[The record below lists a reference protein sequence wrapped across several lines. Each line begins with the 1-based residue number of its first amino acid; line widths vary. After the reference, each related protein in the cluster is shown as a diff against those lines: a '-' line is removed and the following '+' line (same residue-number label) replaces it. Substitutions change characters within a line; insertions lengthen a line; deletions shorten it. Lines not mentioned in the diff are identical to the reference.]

1 MAEGAGG
8 VPPPRAR
15 GSPLKGEV
23 LRLKGELREAE
34 EARAALEARCGELEG
49 EREAVRTKLRN
60 AVRKGKKIEGEKQ
73 ALEAAAA
80 AAAVDAAAAAAP
92 GGGGGEAERRA
103 REAEEALDEARTELE
118 RLRHRGGEGEG
129 GEGGGDSG
137 AGQGGGAEV
146 RELQRELEVMRAA
159 MRAAAERVAG
169 TAEAEAA
176 AKLEEEA
183 RKAEL
188 GELRKRG
195 AELEGRLAAAEASEA
210 QHEALA
216 AELVT
221 ARRACAEQEGRAS
234 RAEEK
239 VGDVQRELEAAE
251 AEVGRVRAEC
261 ARQTDLAARASV
273 DVGAQLKERRDAI
286 EAREQELVT
295 ALESARA
302 QETQSRESVAAA
314 ESQVAWAEE
323 EVARLSAEA
332 AERNK
337 RFKRLKVVFD
347 EKEAG
352 FAARIRELETGAA
365 KAERRAAEAEG
376 LAAEKDEA
384 AAAAVARAAA
394 AEASLRS
401 SQATS
406 ERLAGE
412 SGQAQ
417 EARIAALE
425 AALQASE
432 SEVGELGR
440 TVAHLESAATQA
452 ASASARDEQEREG
465 VQEELRGALAREA
478 DAQALADSLEQR
490 CKLLQEQAQLRE
502 EQAGGGGDLEEVSDG
517 PGPSTAAEE
526 LRSLRGRAASFE
538 KQEAQY
544 QNRIAALESKNQ
556 ELGWQVAMV
565 AGGGAGGGA
574 GLGAGGPARQPLAA
588 RPGGA
593 LEPKWGVRKGGMPG
607 LMGAVLRYRFHILG
621 CYLLLLHALVYF
633 ALTHG
638 VFNRHA

>member
-1 MAEGAGG
+1 MEGGPGG

-49 EREAVRTKLRN
+49 EKEAVRTKLRN
-60 AVRKGKKIEGEKQ
+60 AVRKGKKIEEEKQ

-80 AAAVDAAAAAAP
+80 AAAAAA
-92 GGGGGEAERRA
+92 GGGEGEAERRM
-103 REAEEALDEARTELE
+103 REAEAALEEARTELQ
-118 RLRHRGGEGEG
+118 RLRQEGGEGES
-129 GEGGGDSG
+129 GGGGGASG
-137 AGQGGGAEV
+137 AGQGSGEEV

-159 MRAAAERVAG
+159 MRAAAERVAE

-188 GELRKRG
+188 GVLRKQV
-195 AELEGRLAAAEASEA
+195 AELEGRLVAAEAGEA
-210 QHEALA
+210 QHEVLA
-216 AELVT
+216 AELAA
-221 ARRACAEQEGRAS
+221 ARRAGAEQEGRTS

-239 VGDVQRELEAAE
+239 AGELQRELEAAE
-251 AEVGRVRAEC
+251 AEVGRVQAEC

-273 DVGAQLKERRDAI
+273 DVGAQLKERRLAI
-286 EAREQELVT
+286 EAREQELAA
-295 ALESARA
+295 ALESAQA
-302 QETQSRESVAAA
+302 QEAQSRGSVAAA
-314 ESQVAWAEE
+314 ESQVARAEE
-323 EVARLSAEA
+323 EVARLGAEA

-337 RFKRLKVVFD
+337 RFKRLKEVFD

-352 FAARIRELETGAA
+352 FAARIQELETGAA
-365 KAERRAAEAEG
+365 KAERTVAEAEG
-376 LAAEKDEA
+376 LAVEKDEA
-384 AAAAVARAAA
+384 AAAAAVRAAA
-394 AEASLRS
+394 AEAALRE
-401 SQATS
+401 SQAAS

-412 SGQAQ
+412 AGEAQ
-417 EARIAALE
+417 EARIVTLE

-440 TVAHLESAATQA
+440 TVAHLENAATQA
-452 ASASARDEQEREG
+452 ASASTRDEREWEG
-465 VQEELRGALAREA
+465 AQEELRVALAREA
-478 DAQALADSLEQR
+478 DAQALVGTLEQR
-490 CKLLQEQAQLRE
+490 CELLEEQAQLRE
-502 EQAGGGGDLEEVSDG
+502 EQARGGGDLEEGSEG
-517 PGPSTAAEE
+517 PGPGAAAEE
-526 LRSLRGRAASFE
+526 LWSLRDRAAIFE

-544 QNRIAALESKNQ
+544 QNRIAELERKNQ

-565 AGGGAGGGA
+565 AGGGAGPGG
-574 GLGAGGPARQPLAA
+574 GGPARQTLAT

-593 LEPKWGVRKGGMPG
+593 LEPKSARKGGVPG
-607 LMGAVLRYRFHILG
+607 LMGSVLRYRFHILG

-638 VFNRHA
+638 VFKRHA

>member
-176 AKLEEEA
+176 VKLEEEA

-210 QHEALA
+210 QHEALT

-251 AEVGRVRAEC
+251 AEVGRMRAEC

-394 AEASLRS
+394 ADASLRN

-465 VQEELRGALAREA
+465 VQEQLRGALAREA

-574 GLGAGGPARQPLAA
+574 GPGADGPARLPLAA

>member
-80 AAAVDAAAAAAP
+80 VAAAAAAAAP

-251 AEVGRVRAEC
+251 AEVGRMRAEC

-314 ESQVAWAEE
+314 ESQVSRAEE

-465 VQEELRGALAREA
+465 VQEQLRGALAREA
-478 DAQALADSLEQR
+478 DAQSLADSLEQR

-502 EQAGGGGDLEEVSDG
+502 EQAGGGGDLEEGSDG
-517 PGPSTAAEE
+517 PGPSAAAEE
-526 LRSLRGRAASFE
+526 LRSLRGRAAIFE

-574 GLGAGGPARQPLAA
+574 GPGAGGPARLPLAA